1 MNSFSLMSRRL
12 QGFRLLPAPL
22 ADSSCV
28 SSDHPN
34 TFMGNKRPNWPHQ
47 RASSYP
53 PTCVPTVSPSPSM
66 AAQPF
71 QGLSSGVIMKPS
83 PLSLSIFDLSVEPF
97 GLCFL
102 KSSFTRPLFIPSTLP
117 PGLICVIAQPPNW
130 LSCSSQC
137 PPSTKPSNPARVDV
151 SLYCLHV

>member
-1 MNSFSLMSRRL
+1 MKGGQGSSLDLFSFLFIFTLSPDELIQPHVQRL
-12 QGFRLLPAPL
+12 QGFHLLPAPL
-22 ADSSCV
+22 AGSSCV

-83 PLSLSIFDLSVEPF
+83 PSLSPY
-97 GLCFL
+97 
-102 KSSFTRPLFIPSTLP
+102 
-117 PGLICVIAQPPNW
+117 LICQW
-130 LSCSSQC
+130 SLLDS
-137 PPSTKPSNPARVDV
+137 V
-151 SLYCLHV
+151 S